1 MGHRNHLDFAE
12 TIMGSSLH
20 NKIPLGRSTVLDS
33 RRVQVAL
40 VFVACLGIALAWLA
54 LRVYK

>member
-1 MGHRNHLDFAE
+1 
-12 TIMGSSLH
+12 MGSSLH